1 VPVSYTVRGRI
12 PDLLLPRAGGA
23 PPSPLRGRPREAVV
37 LVFPRN
43 APPWRDY
50 LRRLA
55 AEARAFGDWDGR
67 AVAVPPDDDP
77 AWDDVA
83 AELGEDLWVL
93 RDEGDVLRTGED
105 RPAVVVADRYGEIYR
120 VWRVQDEAG
129 SPGPEPRDLEE
140 WLQFLALQCPE

>member
-12 PDLLLPRAGGA
+12 PDMLLPRAGGA

-37 LVFPRN
+37 LVFPQDAR
-43 APPWRDY
+43 PWRDY

-55 AEARAFGDWDGR
+55 GEARAFGDWDGR
-67 AVAVPPDDDP
+67 VVAVPPDTDP

-83 AELGEDLWVL
+83 SELGEDLWVL

-105 RPAVVVADRYGEIYR
+105 RPAVVLADRYGEIYR
-120 VWRVQDEAG
+120 VWSVQDGAG
-129 SPGPEPRDLEE
+129 SPGPEPRALEE